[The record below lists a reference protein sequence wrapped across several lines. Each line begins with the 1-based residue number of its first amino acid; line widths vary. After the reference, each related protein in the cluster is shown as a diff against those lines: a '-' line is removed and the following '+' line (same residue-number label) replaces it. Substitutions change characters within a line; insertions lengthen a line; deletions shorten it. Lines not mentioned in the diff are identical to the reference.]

1 MSRCVGVQ
9 RPGEL
14 AVTSGYVMRWWWCP
28 GEVSNPRSLPI
39 ARPGLIEQ
47 SGVTPSGL
55 RCANVTRNADN
66 TSRRVQSSGV
76 KL

>member
-47 SGVTPSGL
+47 SGVTPVGVAV
-55 RCANVTRNADN
+55 RQRHPQ
-66 TSRRVQSSGV
+66 RRHQQASPIVGV